1 MRACSS
7 FTQAALSLRPV
18 AIALAVLAV
27 TSVTG
32 RAADV
37 GVTTSA
43 RISHAC
49 GMILGLDRSE
59 APYATC
65 VQSLSKSAG
74 ADAAAMVTMTPPPPM
89 MLRIACGDI
98 GLEEGTP
105 AFNQCTAD
113 LRQSLLNQRDFSR

>member
-7 FTQAALSLRPV
+7 FTQAAFSLRPI
-18 AIALAVLAV
+18 AIALAVLAL

-32 RAADV
+32 RAAEV

-59 APYATC
+59 TPYQLC

-74 ADAAAMVTMTPPPPM
+74 TDAAAMVSPPPM
-89 MLRIACGDI
+89 MIRIACGDI
-98 GLEEGTP
+98 GLTEGTP
-105 AFNQCTAD
+105 AYTQCAAD
-113 LRQSLLNQRDFSR
+113 LRESLMNGRDFSR

>member
-7 FTQAALSLRPV
+7 FTHGASSLRSV
-18 AIALAVLAV
+18 AIALAVLAL

-32 RAADV
+32 RAAEV
-37 GVTTSA
+37 GVSTSA

-59 APYATC
+59 APYQVC

-74 ADAAAMVTMTPPPPM
+74 TDAAAMVSPPPM
-89 MLRIACGDI
+89 MIRIACGDI
-98 GLEEGTP
+98 GLTEGTT
-105 AFNQCTAD
+105 AFTQCAAD
-113 LRQSLLNQRDFSR
+113 LRESLANERDSSR

>member
-1 MRACSS
+1 MRASSS

-74 ADAAAMVTMTPPPPM
+74 TDAASMVMPPPM
-89 MLRIACGDI
+89 MIRIACGDI
-98 GLEEGTP
+98 GLAEGTP
-105 AFNQCTAD
+105 AFNQCAAD
-113 LRQSLLNQRDFSR
+113 LRQSLLNQKDFSR